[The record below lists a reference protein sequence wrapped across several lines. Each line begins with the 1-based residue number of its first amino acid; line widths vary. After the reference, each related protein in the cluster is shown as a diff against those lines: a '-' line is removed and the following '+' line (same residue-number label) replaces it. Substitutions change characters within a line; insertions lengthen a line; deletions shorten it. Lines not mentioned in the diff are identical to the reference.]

1 MTQDQKEAIEQLLTL
16 SQRSHY
22 SCEDEWYSCPMS
34 DGGCY
39 NDSFEKKCNCGAD
52 EHNQMV
58 TRLENIIKPLLEK
71 SGEEIMTDTYT
82 DTDRDKE
89 FLQWLYDRLVNVY
102 GENPN
107 VDFVIKLR
115 KIIKNYNK
123 RIN

>member
-1 MTQDQKEAIEQLLTL
+1 
-16 SQRSHY
+16 
-22 SCEDEWYSCPMS
+22 MS
-34 DGGCY
+34 DDGCY
-39 NDSFEKKCNCGAD
+39 NDRFEKKCNCGAD

-58 TRLENIIKPLLEK
+58 TRLKDIIKPLLEK

-123 RIN
+123 RLN